1 MCLKTSTDYND
12 DKSGRKLEECC
23 ALYEETQY
31 LIPHLLLGGN
41 AFLFFVF
48 IFSLWIKKIFY
59 IVKV

>member
-48 IFSLWIKKIFY
+48 IFPL
-59 IVKV
+59 